1 MKAIK
6 IKMKRNYGN
15 SENVQ
20 DIDSIYI
27 DGTNIYWKKSELY
40 DYLQKFPKTITV
52 NIPPYSYLIPAMSIQ
67 KEKYVKSVADSTQK
81 DNLQMLPR
89 E

>member
-81 DNLQMLPR
+81 DNLLMLPR